1 MAIIIVSIIQQE
13 EVTNMPEKKTVKP
26 APKTTA
32 PSKPAMPV
40 KKK

>member
-1 MAIIIVSIIQQE
+1 
-13 EVTNMPEKKTVKP
+13 MPEKKTVKP